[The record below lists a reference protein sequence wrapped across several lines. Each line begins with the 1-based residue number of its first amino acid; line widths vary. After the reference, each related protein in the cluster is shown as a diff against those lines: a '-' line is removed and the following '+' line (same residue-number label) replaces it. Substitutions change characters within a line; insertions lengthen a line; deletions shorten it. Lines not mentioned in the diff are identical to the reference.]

1 MGRGRTAT
9 KALTES
15 ATKALRGTAKAL
27 RDPATLL
34 AALLAVAGLVQ
45 SWDLGRK
52 SPGIDF
58 YQFWIIGQIIGRADV
73 PSIYAEDA
81 HPRLG
86 AEFIRR
92 SLTEDDSE
100 RRRIAARAWQVLEP
114 TATPMLYSSFRP
126 FAALRY
132 DDAHLVYRVVSLAA
146 LSVAVLA
153 IAVGLGHSATVA
165 LLMLALV
172 NVAFRPLK
180 TDIQVGNV
188 NQVQLA
194 MVAAYLW
201 LSSRRDTARSQWIAG
216 ALLGVLVL
224 LKPNLLAVAPVLA
237 LSWVAHGR
245 REKLIRQGA
254 GMAAGAALA
263 LAFTAAVFGSLS
275 PWREWL
281 DFMRAF
287 PPSKIPLRYGNVGL
301 ARLLYE
307 TLDVRVSLWLA
318 LFFMCAA
325 LACVWIGRAGY
336 AKPAADDRRAVAV
349 EDALALGAG
358 CFVYLLS
365 APLVWNHYLLLALPA
380 ALALLRE
387 PATDAR
393 AERLRPVLI
402 ALALLALAVD
412 PIADFFSMYDMY
424 QQAALNVAGVLTLFV
439 LTLRE
444 LARPRLSA

>member
-1 MGRGRTAT
+1 MTN
-9 KALTES
+9 ALTQ
-15 ATKALRGTAKAL
+15 AAARAA
-27 RDPATLL
+27 RNPATLL
-34 AALLAVAGLVQ
+34 AALLALAGLVQ

-92 SLTEDDSE
+92 SLTDDDSE
-100 RRRIAARAWQVLEP
+100 RRRAAARVWQVLEP

-132 DDAHLVYRVVSLAA
+132 DDAHLVYRVVSLTA
-146 LSVAVLA
+146 LTGALLAVAVL
-153 IAVGLGHSATVA
+153 LGHSATVA

-180 TDIQVGNV
+180 TDVQVGNV

-201 LSSRRDTARSQWIAG
+201 LSSRGDTGRSQWIAG
-216 ALLGVLVL
+216 GVLGVLVL

-237 LSWVAHGR
+237 LSWVARGR

-263 LAFTAAVFGSLS
+263 LAFTAVVFGSLS

-281 DFMRAF
+281 DFMQAF
-287 PPSKIPLRYGNVGL
+287 PPSKIPLRFGNVGL

-307 TLDVRVSLWLA
+307 TLDVQVSLWLA
-318 LFFMCAA
+318 IFFICVA
-325 LACVWIGRAGY
+325 LACVWIGRTRY
-336 AKPAADDRRAVAV
+336 AAPAAGDWRAVAV
-349 EDALALGAG
+349 EDTLALGAG

-380 ALALLRE
+380 ALALLRA
-387 PATDAR
+387 PATDFPAD
-393 AERLRPVLI
+393 RLRMPLT

-424 QQAALNVAGVLTLFV
+424 QQSALNVAGVLVLFV

-444 LARPRLSA
+444 LARPRPSA